1 MNLFSAMVQD
11 GKVAVLNDQ
20 QEVAFQM
27 PLTVSGATG
36 KFSDGK
42 RIMVGVRP
50 HRIHLVP
57 GEQVEGTSLVGEV
70 TSNHWL
76 GDQCQVGFQV
86 RGCHVIAV
94 GGRDVQ
100 APMGSQ
106 VPVAISSEAVRI
118 FDADSGAAIEQGPE
132 SAASHVA

>member
-1 MNLFSAMVQD
+1 
-11 GKVAVLNDQ
+11 
-20 QEVAFQM
+20 M
-27 PLTVSGATG
+27 PLSVSGASG

-50 HRIHLVP
+50 HRIHLAP
-57 GEQVEGTSLVGEV
+57 SGQVEGTNLVGEV

-76 GDQCQVGFQV
+76 GDQSQVGFQV

-94 GGRDVQ
+94 GGRDVH
-100 APMGSQ
+100 APVGSQ

-118 FDADSGAAIEQGPE
+118 FDADSGEAIEQ
-132 SAASHVA
+132 SAEATASRVA